1 MRCLSPIHLNA
12 TKSHPAMDVPC
23 GKCVA
28 CLTNRRN
35 EWQIRMIYHTRQ
47 FPCCFFVTLTYSDD
61 ALPVFSLDQYRIWY
75 DHIGYRVDPKISD
88 VIKSKIGK
96 PCFSVQDVQ
105 KFIKR
110 LRKSLKKVSLSYFC
124 TAEYGEV
131 LHRPHYHL
139 IIWLDSHL
147 DWSTFKDFVA
157 KSWSPCCESFGRV
170 SVEAPRSLSAVSSY
184 CCKYL
189 LSLAADDYTNFPK
202 QIRPFNLCSRRPAIG
217 FGALNS
223 DLYEYFEASKDN
235 KSYPALSSDLRRYP
249 FPRAFRRKFTA
260 DGSSELDLFVQRQ
273 KEDADSY
280 FSKFGQYDL
289 THNETYHSLLKRQKT
304 DIFLSRVKKLNK
316 I

>member
-1 MRCLSPIHLNA
+1 MKCLSPIHLNA

-35 EWQIRMIYHTRQ
+35 EWQIRMIYQTRQ
-47 FPCCFFVTLTYSDD
+47 FPCCYFVTLTYSDD
-61 ALPVFSLDQYRIWY
+61 TLPVFSSDHYKIWY
-75 DHIGYRVDPKISD
+75 DHIGYSVDPEISD

-96 PCFSVQDVQ
+96 PCFSIPDVQ

-110 LRKSLKKVSLSYFC
+110 LRKSLAKVSLSYFC
-124 TAEYGEV
+124 TAEYGEN

-139 IIWLDSHL
+139 IVWLDSPL
-147 DWSTFKDFVA
+147 DWSSFKDFVGR
-157 KSWSPCCESFGRV
+157 SWFSGGEPLGRV
-170 SVEAPRSLSAVSSY
+170 SVEAPRSLSAVASY

-189 LSLAADDYTNFPK
+189 LSLAADDYTHYPK
-202 QIRPFNLCSRRPAIG
+202 QLRPFNLCSRRPAIG
-217 FGALNS
+217 FGALTS
-223 DLYEYFEASKDN
+223 DLYEYYEASKDN
-235 KSYPALSSDLRRYP
+235 ESYPALSSDLRRYP

-260 DGSSELDLFVQRQ
+260 EGVSDLDLYVQRQ

-280 FSKFGQYDL
+280 FSKHGSYDL
-289 THNETYHSLLKRQKT
+289 THDETYKSLLKRQKT